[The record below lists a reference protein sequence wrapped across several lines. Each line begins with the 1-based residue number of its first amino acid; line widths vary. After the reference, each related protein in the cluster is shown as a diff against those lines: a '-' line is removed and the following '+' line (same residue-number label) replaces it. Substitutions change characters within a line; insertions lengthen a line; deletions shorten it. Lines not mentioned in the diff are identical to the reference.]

1 MQAIFFF
8 AANLSHTVKPTKRQ
22 KVKRCATIWNK
33 RQLSLQSIDDVVL
46 KSKIMTIPKT
56 KEECFALLDKELSE
70 ADKRYLIEDEDA
82 AMDVHFSLGMWIR
95 NNWIYPLGDE
105 ERKNLMQ
112 QFAESDDKLGL
123 SMLCYS
129 ADMASSTIIESY
141 VEYLKGGE

>member
-8 AANLSHTVKPTKRQ
+8 AANLSHTVKPTKGQ

-33 RQLSLQSIDDVVL
+33 RLLSLHSKDDVVL
-46 KSKIMTIPKT
+46 KPRIMTIPKT

-70 ADKRYLIEDEDA
+70 ADRRYLIEDEDA
-82 AMDVHFSLGMWIR
+82 AMDVHFTLGMWIR
-95 NNWIYPLGDE
+95 NNWIYPLGDK

-112 QFAESDDKLGL
+112 QFAEPDDKLGL
-123 SMLCYS
+123 SLLCYF
-129 ADMASSTIIESY
+129 ADEASSTIIDGY

>member
-8 AANLSHTVKPTKRQ
+8 AANQSHTVKPTKGQ

-33 RQLSLQSIDDVVL
+33 RQLSLHSKDDVVL
-46 KSKIMTIPKT
+46 KPRIMTIPKT

-95 NNWIYPLGDE
+95 NNWIYPLGEE
-105 ERKNLMQ
+105 ERNNLMQ

-123 SMLCYS
+123 SFLCYT
-129 ADMASSTIIESY
+129 ADEASSTIIDGY
-141 VEYLKGGE
+141 VEYLKR